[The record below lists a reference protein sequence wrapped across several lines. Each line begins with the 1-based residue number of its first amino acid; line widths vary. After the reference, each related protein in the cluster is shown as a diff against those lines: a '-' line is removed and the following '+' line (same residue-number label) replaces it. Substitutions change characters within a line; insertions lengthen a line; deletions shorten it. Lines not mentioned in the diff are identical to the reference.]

1 MRSGW
6 TEATKERRANCDEAG
21 QGGTACG
28 APLEGGRAKPA
39 ARLEIRPATR
49 QDAGPLSQLRSSVLA
64 EGAWFLADPD
74 EVVLSVEAVGEE
86 LAALDRQPNSR
97 VLLAWRGR
105 TLVGACWLRGGRL
118 RRVAH
123 EASLELMV
131 LAEERGRGVGRRL
144 LSRAIGWA
152 EGQPG
157 LGRLVLAV
165 MADNERAVALYRA
178 QGFVEEGRRR
188 GSVREADGRERD
200 DLLMARTLRPAE
212 DSLSRGG

>member
-1 MRSGW
+1 
-6 TEATKERRANCDEAG
+6 
-21 QGGTACG
+21 
-28 APLEGGRAKPA
+28 
-39 ARLEIRPATR
+39 
-49 QDAGPLSQLRSSVLA
+49 VLA

-105 TLVGACWLRGGRL
+105 TLVGACWLGGGSPA
-118 RRVAH
+118 RVAH